1 MPMAQAYVTV
11 IPLLQLHQKKNAK
24 RNKMVD
30 HDFKCHILSN

>member
-1 MPMAQAYVTV
+1 MAHAYVTV
-11 IPLLQLHQKKNAK
+11 LALLRLHQKKKNAK